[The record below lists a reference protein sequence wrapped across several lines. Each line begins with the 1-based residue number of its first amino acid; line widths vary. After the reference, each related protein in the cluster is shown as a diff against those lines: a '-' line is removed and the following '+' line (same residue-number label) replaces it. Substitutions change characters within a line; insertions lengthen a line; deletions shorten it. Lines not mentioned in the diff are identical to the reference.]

1 MTEKSRLLRKTLRLF
16 SSSDPGLLSPP
27 DSALDSAALN
37 PGGGLTTFEDS
48 ELNPGGGLTTFDDSE
63 LKPGGGLTTFL
74 PPGGW
79 KPGGGATGALKTSP
93 FGWLSDLAGFLNE
106 G

>member
-16 SSSDPGLLSPP
+16 SSSDPGLLSP
-27 DSALDSAALN
+27 DALDSALN
-37 PGGGLTTFEDS
+37 PGGGLTTLEDS

>member
-16 SSSDPGLLSPP
+16 SSSDPGLLSP
-27 DSALDSAALN
+27 DAA
-37 PGGGLTTFEDS
+37 GVEAST
-48 ELNPGGGLTTFDDSE
+48 LNPGGGLTTFDDSE

-79 KPGGGATGALKTSP
+79 NPGGGATGALNTSP
-93 FGWLSDLAGFLNE
+93 FDWLSVLAGFLND